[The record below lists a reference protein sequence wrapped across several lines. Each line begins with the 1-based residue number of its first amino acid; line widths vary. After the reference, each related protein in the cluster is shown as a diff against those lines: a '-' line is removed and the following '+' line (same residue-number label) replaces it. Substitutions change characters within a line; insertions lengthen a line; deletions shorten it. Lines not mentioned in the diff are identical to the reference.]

1 MSINQRRQPRNHRP
15 FGTPPAGR
23 SYSNQKG
30 PRMPDSKT
38 NSDVPTT
45 DDAAV
50 QAWRRAAE
58 RMGTLPRTLR
68 EVANVDEH
76 GEPLEGGLSSMGRML
91 AEDMPSM
98 DKIAEKMA
106 REMIRRRRRAAAEAQ
121 AGKPADAD
129 SDDDTEVTVLEGAE
143 AAAALRHLLGHDSGG
158 RRRGNGIDADVIKAV
173 RGWPALLAS
182 LGLIDPLRAAVAAAA
197 RALAEGIDGNGGNGG
212 EAGGG
217 EGGNRR
223 GVRTGFSS
231 DRMTAD
237 GVLQVELGGEPFVLL
252 RGFPVMGGV
261 AMSVT
266 VGGEEMFDRI
276 EPEAMLLSA
285 AEGLSDVRGKA
296 EADDGDIADYLADG
310 VYVTPNRQTPRAP
323 RASDADVPVSP
334 APAGRREDSGD
345 TPGREPAGGP
355 GAGDDQ
361 GASPGSNSTAP
372 QPSGESGDA
381 PGTTTSS

>member
-1 MSINQRRQPRNHRP
+1 
-15 FGTPPAGR
+15 
-23 SYSNQKG
+23 
-30 PRMPDSKT
+30 MPDSKT

-45 DDAAV
+45 DDDAV

-106 REMIRRRRRAAAEAQ
+106 REAIGRRRRAAAEAQ
-121 AGKPADAD
+121 TGKPADAD
-129 SDDDTEVTVLEGAE
+129 SDTEVTVLEGAE
-143 AAAALRHLLGHDSGG
+143 AAAALRRLLGHDGGG

-182 LGLIDPLRAAVAAAA
+182 LGLVEPIRAAVAAGA
-197 RALAEGIDGNGGNGG
+197 RAFAEGIDGNGG

-217 EGGNRR
+217 EGGNLR
-223 GVRTGFSS
+223 GARTGFSS

-237 GVLQVELGGEPFVLL
+237 GILQVELGGEPFVLL

-296 EADDGDIADYLADG
+296 EADGGTIADYLADG

-334 APAGRREDSGD
+334 APAGGRGDFGD
-345 TPGREPAGGP
+345 TPGRKPAEAP
-355 GAGDDQ
+355 GAGDDH
-361 GASPGSNSTAP
+361 GASRGSNSTAP

-381 PGTTTSS
+381 SGNTAPS